1 MSDLYYPLG
10 SCVLL
15 DLFLC
20 TAMDTRVGR
29 SLNELKTKERLRYTC
44 LRLLLYL
51 VLKDHHFVLLF
62 SYFIVV
68 IVSWFLNTIVDNK
81 LLVYRSRKK

>member
-15 DLFLC
+15 DLLLY
-20 TAMDTRVGR
+20 TAMDTSVGR
-29 SLNELKTKERLRYTC
+29 SLNELKTKRKTAEFLYTC

-62 SYFIVV
+62 SYFIVI
-68 IVSWFLNTIVDNK
+68 IV
-81 LLVYRSRKK
+81 LLFHGS